1 MSLDNQMLGRLVIDR
16 AMGELSG
23 DMAALLDNYL
33 SANQEQLLASR
44 SIMATV
50 ADARRSLTRSDYA
63 VTEALPPPL
72 FGRVSPR
79 KVWVTNAVR
88 GGFVGFAA
96 AAAIALALWM
106 GYGPTPQ
113 SKQME
118 LTRQTMVSSDVHDA
132 PRGVAGFWSVSDLR
146 RGFSAKRS
154 TENRKVEWTG
164 PITRPKIG
172 A

>member
-1 MSLDNQMLGRLVIDR
+1 MSLDNQTLERLVIDR

-23 DMAALLDNYL
+23 DMAALLDSYL
-33 SANQEQLLASR
+33 EADQEQLMASR

-50 ADARRSLTRSDYA
+50 ADARSSLTRSEDA

-72 FGRVSPR
+72 FGRFSPR
-79 KVWVTNAVR
+79 ISRVTSAVR

-96 AAAIALALWM
+96 AAAIALALWL

-113 SKQME
+113 AKQME
-118 LTRQTMVSSDVHDA
+118 LSRQTMMASDAHDA
-132 PRGVAGFWSVSDLR
+132 QRGVAGFWSVSDLH

-154 TENRKVEWTG
+154 TENRKIEWTG